1 MHVGECCNR
10 EVVIASRRDSVATA
24 ARLMRSNHV
33 GNIVVVDRANGR
45 NRPVGIVT
53 DRDLVVEVLAQDAPA
68 AELTVDDVMS
78 EGPAT
83 AREDE
88 DVLETLRRMRALGV
102 RRMPV
107 VDDKG
112 ALEGIIAID
121 DILGLVS
128 ESMNDV
134 VGVIAREIKAEQ
146 KRRR

>member
-10 EVVIASRRDSVATA
+10 EVVIANRRDSVVEA

-33 GNIVVVDRANGR
+33 GNLVVVDRANGR

-78 EGPAT
+78 AGPAT
-83 AREDE
+83 AREGD
-88 DVLETLRRMRALGV
+88 DVLDTLRRMRALGV

-107 VDDKG
+107 VNGKG
-112 ALEGIIAID
+112 LLEGIIAID

-134 VGVIAREIKAEQ
+134 VGVIAREVKAEQ
-146 KRRR
+146 MRRP